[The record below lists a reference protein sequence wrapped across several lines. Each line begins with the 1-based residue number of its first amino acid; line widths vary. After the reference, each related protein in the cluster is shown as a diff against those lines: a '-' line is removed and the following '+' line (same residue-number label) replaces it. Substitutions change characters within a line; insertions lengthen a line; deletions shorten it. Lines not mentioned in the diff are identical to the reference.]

1 MKTPKT
7 VRRRNPMSD
16 KQQNLNMAP
25 NMSAEQQKEEE
36 ELRQARNRIKH
47 EIVVLSGKGG
57 VGKSTVAVNL
67 AVGLAAKGYQVGLL
81 DIDMHGPNVPKMLGM
96 EDAQIQGTP
105 DEKLIPAEYSRN
117 LKVMS
122 VGFLSQNNEDAII
135 WRAALKHGVIRQ
147 FLKDVLWEDL
157 DFLVVDSPPGTGD
170 EPLSIVQLLEDP
182 DGAVIV
188 TTPQDVALLDV
199 RKSVNFCRK
208 LNLPVL
214 GVVENMSG
222 LVCPHC
228 GETIDVFKTGGGEK
242 MAGEMDVPFLGALP
256 LARSILDYGDEGRP
270 FAEQKDDQA
279 FQAFQ
284 GILDRMFKEGGFE
297 K

>member
-1 MKTPKT
+1 
-7 VRRRNPMSD
+7 MSD
-16 KQQNLNMAP
+16 KRQNLNMAP
-25 NMSAEQQKEEE
+25 NMNAEQQKEEE
-36 ELRQARNRIKH
+36 ELRLARERIKH

-67 AVGLAAKGYQVGLL
+67 AVGLAARGYQVGLL
-81 DIDMHGPNVPKMLGM
+81 DIDMHGPSVPKMLGL
-96 EDAQIQGTP
+96 EEAQIGSTP
-105 DEKLIPAEYSRN
+105 DDKLVPAQYSRN

-122 VGFLSQNNEDAII
+122 VGFLSQNREDAII

-157 DFLVVDSPPGTGD
+157 DFLVIDSPPGTGD

-228 GETIDVFKTGGGEK
+228 GETIDVFKIGGGEK
-242 MAGEMDVPFLGALP
+242 MAGEMEVPFLGVLP
-256 LARSILDYGDEGRP
+256 LARSILDYGDEGKP
-270 FAEQKDDQA
+270 FAEQENDQS
-279 FQAFQ
+279 FQTFQ
-284 GILDRMFKEGGFE
+284 KILDNIMTEGGFV